1 MKVKGILLVLGVVF
15 IAGCVPSLHE
25 LYTKK
30 TLVYDDGLVGKFQ
43 EDEQVWEFVGDAEHK
58 SYAIT
63 ITEEEDKKSKL
74 TGHLV
79 EAGGVRFFDFYP
91 AKDAEL
97 EGGDWLKFHIIP
109 VHLFF
114 KVDKT
119 AGGFSLAAVNP
130 DKVDKLLKEK
140 PAMVKHE
147 RVEDGRVVLTDTP
160 ENLQKFL
167 LEGVKIE
174 DFFGDPVELTPVKAD

>member
-1 MKVKGILLVLGVVF
+1 MKVKGILLGAAIVL

-30 TLVYDDGLVGKFQ
+30 TLVYDDALVGKFTADKQ
-43 EDEQVWEFVGDAEHK
+43 AWEFVGDAEHK
-58 SYAIT
+58 LYAVT
-63 ITEEEDKKSKL
+63 ITEEKGKQSKL

-79 EAGGVRFFDFYP
+79 EVGGVRFLDFYP
-91 AKDAEL
+91 ADDAKL
-97 EGGDWLKFHIIP
+97 EGGDWLKFHVIP

-119 AGGFSLAAVNP
+119 AGGFSLAPMNP
-130 DKVDKLLKEK
+130 DKVDKLLRDK
-140 PAMVKHE
+140 PTLVQHE
-147 RVEDGRVVLTDTP
+147 RVEDDRVVLTDTP

-167 LEGVKIE
+167 TEGVKIE
-174 DFFGDPVELTPVKAD
+174 EFFGDPVELTPVKAD